1 MYAYVYAR
9 IIVCES
15 HLSFPQYTFSF
26 SSRKETKKLPFLAF
40 VSRSKS
46 PLRLME
52 YKEIRVLVRG
62 KYKKREGFSKIKID
76 SPKLEEEE
84 RDIYVQASNGNK
96 EKGKNSPRLKSDDL
110 GWKGERDTW
119 FLVHSSL

>member
-15 HLSFPQYTFSF
+15 HLSFSQYTFSF

-62 KYKKREGFSKIKID
+62 KYKKREGFPKIKTD

-84 RDIYVQASNGNK
+84 RDIYVQLLMGIRRKAKILQG
-96 EKGKNSPRLKSDDL
+96 
-110 GWKGERDTW
+110 
-119 FLVHSSL
+119 